1 MRRVVPW
8 LLVVLSFGA
17 TIAVSVGVSVLLS
30 GPGPARTPVIVD
42 YSPTLSD
49 VPALLYVA
57 ARPDVDLLAVT
68 LPGTGES
75 SCAAGVRHT
84 RQLLALVGRGDVP
97 VGCGRERPLS
107 GDRDWPEPWRRS
119 ADTLPGLVLP
129 DVPDVPTPDAVDL
142 LAETITAGEGPVTVL
157 TLSSLTNL
165 GALVRD
171 HPDAVDGVE
180 RIVTMG
186 GAFDVLGNVEDEP
199 STEWNLYID
208 PEATR
213 LVLESGIPLTLVP
226 LDATNDVP
234 GNRRLIAQAQ
244 RAEGHPAGVA
254 SARFW
259 RANADAIV
267 GEGFYFWDELAATV
281 MFEPDLVA
289 LERRTVVVIEGLGA
303 TVEDPGGTPVLVA
316 VSADQLRFEQHLLDT
331 LNGAPLPAP
340 APVGEAERA
349 YAETLDAGFEAF
361 TEEMRA
367 AWSAAPGTGSR
378 APRRPCGRRD
388 PHDGLVQ
395 DARRRSRIGEATS
408 GLRESPRR
416 DGGRVEGSAGARG
429 GRRRRTQHARSCRG
443 RESRRPAGGG
453 RRRSRREARRP
464 VRRGLPQHRRR
475 PARARRA
482 RAGMSSRTRVE
493 AASLVGGVAALPHPP
508 ARLGR
513 QSRGVNETL
522 TSR

>member
-8 LLVVLSFGA
+8 LLVGLSFAA
-17 TIAVSVGVSVLLS
+17 TIAVSVGVSAFLS
-30 GPGPARTPVIVD
+30 GGSTTTTAVIVD

-97 VGCGRERPLS
+97 VGCGGERPLS

-119 ADTLPGLVLP
+119 ADTLSGLVLP

-142 LAETITAGEGPVTVL
+142 LVETIAASERPVTVL

-171 HPDAVDGVE
+171 HPEAVDGVE

-186 GAFDVLGNVEDEP
+186 GALDVLGNVEDEP

-234 GNRRLIAQAQ
+234 GNRRLLARAQLAD
-244 RAEGHPAGVA
+244 GHPAGVA
-254 SARFW
+254 SAQLW

-281 MFEPDLVA
+281 TFEPDLVA
-289 LERRTVVVIEGLGA
+289 LERRSVVVIEGLGA
-303 TVEDPGGTPVLVA
+303 TVEDPGGTPILVA

-349 YAETLDAGFEAF
+349 YAEALNAGFAAS

-367 AWSAAPGTGSR
+367 AWSADPAPGLG
-378 APRRPCGRRD
+378 PRDTLLAVVTRMMDSFRTLDGALAAATPPRD
-388 PHDGLVQ
+388 YASAHDEMG
-395 DARRRSRIGEATS
+395 DALKAMLALE
-408 GLRESPRR
+408 
-416 DGGRVEGSAGARG
+416 
-429 GRRRRTQHARSCRG
+429 
-443 RESRRPAGGG
+443 
-453 RRRSRREARRP
+453 P
-464 VRRGLPQHRRR
+464 V
-475 PARARRA
+475 A
-482 RAGMSSRTRVE
+482 
-493 AASLVGGVAALPHPP
+493 VAALNTPEAAAAENPS
-508 ARLGR
+508 ALLEEAVGDRIERLGAR
-513 QSRGVNETL
+513 FEAACGRIADDLLVRGGPELGCVPGL
-522 TSR
+522 G